1 MAVNEYFEGYPIDFF
16 TFQSEN
22 FAPEFDFQ
30 RDSLILDQ
38 NGYIG
43 SDLYE
48 KIDFEAH
55 ETAIVNCAV
64 GQGKTSAIL
73 NTVKEFLNTPDSE
86 EFYFV
91 IAVPLIS
98 LITQYK
104 RDLLELG
111 FQEDQF
117 FSYEEIPSEIP
128 SPGENYININC
139 KIHLITVNTLLGNPG
154 EDAIMQSDEKFNYIH
169 TFAEQLT
176 IYNKRLII
184 IYDEIHEAIKNFTPE
199 GAAQLSYFSNVI
211 YKNILLSAT
220 FNLQSITVIKLLAN
234 FTNKK
239 IRLLEAERK
248 IIRPQS
254 ELFLHYHNH
263 YSADNHRSITRLIED
278 LISRGKNIDIL
289 SYSKKLS
296 KQLMSHRKPTGIL
309 LREKFGVV
317 RDCTSTIK
325 DNQGDNNEDLEEN
338 RYDNSACN
346 VGTNFKSGVS
356 IVKDDHALI
365 IILPPKSAMQ
375 TYKTFNGVFT
385 EGINA
390 VIQAVARQRNK
401 GEIHIVLPNP
411 IQFDFSSLPDMSEV
425 QKDQFIN
432 AYNTI
437 CISPTEIETTNNVRV
452 YESKYYS
459 FAQHLDIV
467 RGYWEKQ
474 EQRWEVPRTL
484 NPLLNFKTFDE
495 FILEKGEKCLIRE
508 NFIARNLSSF
518 VTYAAFTNQFYNASL
533 VSYNFFITR
542 NPDDDNQSILDAYL
556 DLDSTLTVSEKYT
569 ALKDNFNISSMDR
582 NNRRRFYQNIFKI
595 VVENEEG
602 EDRRINSSLSSRFI
616 RLQCNNFQQT
626 DGASL
631 CGNLNRIWGL
641 MQENI
646 FTHGSNQYFEKY
658 STSPI
663 FRTNIDQLLFIIN
676 SLKDIEPLNEEYI
689 NFFRTLSQENHIL
702 EEQFYLFMIEV
713 FSHTDNTQIRRNGQR
728 DYYEKIIRIY

>member
-1 MAVNEYFEGYPIDFF
+1 M
-16 TFQSEN
+16 
-22 FAPEFDFQ
+22 
-30 RDSLILDQ
+30 
-38 NGYIG
+38 
-43 SDLYE
+43 
-48 KIDFEAH
+48 
-55 ETAIVNCAV
+55 

-73 NTVKEFLNTPDSE
+73 NSIKEFLNTADSE
-86 EFYFV
+86 EFYFI
-91 IAVPLIS
+91 IAVPLVS

-111 FQEDQF
+111 FQEHQF
-117 FSYEEIPSEIP
+117 FSYEEIPLEIP
-128 SPGENYININC
+128 SSGENYINVNC

-154 EDAIMQSDEKFNYIH
+154 EDAIIQTEAKFKYIH

-176 IYNKRLII
+176 SFDKKLIV
-184 IYDEIHEAIKNFTPE
+184 IYDEIHEAIKNFTLE
-199 GAAQLSYFSNVI
+199 GEAQLSYFSNVL

-220 FNLQSITVIKLLAN
+220 FNLQSIPVIKLLAR

-263 YSADNHRSITRLIED
+263 YSSDNHRSITRLIEE
-278 LISRGKNIDIL
+278 LISRDKSIDIL

-296 KQLMSHRKPTGIL
+296 KELISPRKPTGIL

-317 RDCTSTIK
+317 RDCTSTIR
-325 DNQGDNNEDLEEN
+325 DNQGDNDEDLEEN
-338 RYDNSACN
+338 RFDNSACN

-356 IVKDDHALI
+356 IVKDNHALV
-365 IILPPKSAMQ
+365 IILPPKSSMQ

-385 EGINA
+385 EGVNSI
-390 VIQAVARQRNK
+390 IQAVARQRNK

-411 IQFDFSSLPDMSEV
+411 LNFDFSSLPYMSEE
-425 QKDQFIN
+425 QKNNFIN
-432 AYNTI
+432 AYNGVSI
-437 CISPTEIETTNNVRV
+437 NPTEIETTNNVRV
-452 YESKYYS
+452 SETKYYS
-459 FAQHLDIV
+459 FAQHLEIV
-467 RGYWEKQ
+467 RSHWE
-474 EQRWEVPRTL
+474 EQVRRWEVPRMINPSL
-484 NPLLNFKTFDE
+484 NLKTFDE

-518 VTYAAFTNQFYNASL
+518 VTYAAFTNQFYNSSL

-542 NPDDDNQSILDAYL
+542 NPEDDNQSILDAYL
-556 DLDSTLTVSEKYT
+556 DLDRTLTINDKFI

-582 NNRRRFYQNIFKI
+582 NHRRRFYQSIFEI

-616 RLQCNNFQQT
+616 RLQCKNFQQT

-641 MQENI
+641 MQDNI

-658 STSPI
+658 STSPV
-663 FRTNIDQLLFIIN
+663 FRNNREELLFIIN
-676 SLKDIEPLNEEYI
+676 SLKNIEPLNEEYI
-689 NFFRTLSQENHIL
+689 NFFRTLPQDNHML
-702 EEQFYLFMIEV
+702 EEQFYLFMIEL
-713 FSHTDNTQIRRNGQR
+713 FSHTENTQIRRNGQR
-728 DYYEKIIRIY
+728 AYYEKIISIY